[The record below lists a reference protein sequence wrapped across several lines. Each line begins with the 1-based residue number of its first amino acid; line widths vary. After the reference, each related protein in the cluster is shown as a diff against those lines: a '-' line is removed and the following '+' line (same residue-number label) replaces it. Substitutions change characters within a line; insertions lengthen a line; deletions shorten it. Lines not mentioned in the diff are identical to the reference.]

1 MPVVNTYDGN
11 VPTYDAD
18 EDVWGFEL
26 NTALG
31 GQIKPTLDAF
41 ATAIN
46 ANETAASGA
55 LAAANGALP
64 KAGGTATGP
73 INLAPTSGGGLYEAG
88 FRGLPVVNFDANIT
102 LSADMNGTMRRLN
115 GTTARS
121 VTIPT
126 NAAVPLPVG
135 FTVDLRAY
143 SSQAITVARSG
154 AVELRLAGSTINAN
168 ATVASFG
175 EGTLTQEDTNIWVI
189 RGPGVS

>member
-31 GQIKPTLDAF
+31 AQIKPTLDNY

-46 ANETAASGA
+46 ANETAV
-55 LAAANGALP
+55 AAAAVLAGNALP
-64 KAGGTATGP
+64 KAGGTVTGP
-73 INLAPTSGGGLYEAG
+73 LNIAPTSGGNIYEAG
-88 FRGLPVVNFDANIT
+88 FRGLPVVNFDSNVT
-102 LSADMNGTMRRLN
+102 LAADMNGKMQRMN
-115 GTTARS
+115 GTTART

-126 NAAVPLPVG
+126 NAITPLPIG
-135 FTVDLRAY
+135 FTVGLRAY

-154 AVELRLAGSTINAN
+154 SVELRVAGNPINAN

-175 EGTLTQEDTNIWVI
+175 EGMLTKEDTDIWVI
-189 RGPGVS
+189 RGSGVS